1 MQQEMNIE
9 CNTRV
14 NRLKRWWFWGRE
26 RTFYLKSKSF
36 VCILSVDIV
45 NEDGT
50 TSDPYLGINLTGVD
64 WEYHLKKFPC
74 QILWT
79 KSWIAEFKF
88 VHYSCQTRY
97 LPFPSANQVHES
109 IVKVGEN
116 LKWRTWSGCISFA
129 FQVFKFSRS
138 QSEFKPQSAGWWPFS
153 WLATYQLL
161 TQWDP
166 WSVFYDA
173 YHQWMTAQLE
183 ARVSLLETTYGY
195 SRIQLIL
202 VVLIRKLPGIN
213 ISLKLRSTWQKKL
226 YSLSK
231 NLQSHWHDFSILIG
245 CVICAILFFLYHFLL
260 ARIPA
265 TAGLHHI
272 RSQDDTG
279 NARWMEGPLG
289 STLLDFAWLW

>member
-1 MQQEMNIE
+1 MAILEKRTNLLSQIQELCLYFEGWHREWRRNNIWPVFGYKPHRRWL
-9 CNTRV
+9 RV
-14 NRLKRWWFWGRE
+14 PFKKISLPN
-26 RTFYLKSKSF
+26 
-36 VCILSVDIV
+36 SV
-45 NEDGT
+45 
-50 TSDPYLGINLTGVD
+50 
-64 WEYHLKKFPC
+64 
-74 QILWT
+74 QT

-129 FQVFKFSRS
+129 FFKFSRS
-138 QSEFKPQSAGWWPFS
+138 QSEFKPQPAGWWPFS
-153 WLATYQLL
+153 WFLPLATYQLL

-279 NARWMEGPLG
+279 NARWMEGPLD
-289 STLLDFAWLW
+289 STLLDFA